1 MISSNTDSTR
11 SSTTQA
17 LGSSSTMASQ
27 SNKSQRPNVQTD
39 LHAQSPDA
47 APTSAISASSGASI
61 SQHESL
67 DQSPRST
74 SLTVY
79 TVDTSIHSSPDLIPH
94 DVDQGSPEDLE
105 QLPEPIFSPNTSRN
119 SLGSSVTGSPSA
131 PFESVYSDCRPS
143 NPIASNPTASN
154 ITVPAT
160 TASIPTAPMPTASI
174 PTASIS
180 ANNSNNSTGGTP
192 KGLIRTLSRASSR
205 ASRRLSNKGR
215 RQSSAASSSRDNSA
229 GPSLWRKRSDSNST
243 APEYGVG
250 DSDSGSEIAGDDRQP
265 FVLNTLNQDSPPRS
279 TSASISSGSNNTVGP
294 VIPLQLRQGTP
305 LKKISK
311 KNRSKR
317 IHLIYDTATNKM
329 MWDASRPQ
337 KYLHV
342 DEIIEIRTGSD
353 IEQYARDFGVLEER
367 SNWFTIIYAV
377 PEKSKSKFLHLVA
390 NSKET
395 YSVWVTF
402 LEAMLKHRQEVMAS
416 LMTFDE
422 KAIKQYWETE
432 MMKHNSEDQE
442 ELDITGVMR
451 VCQNLHIHSSQS
463 TLQSNFRLADAQQ
476 NEKLNYNEFLEFVR
490 LMRQRQEVHRLIQG
504 LATKPYV
511 GLTFE
516 EFFGFL
522 RDVQKEDV
530 GDRDKWQKIFDGLV
544 RKHRNDDTSATV
556 TPDELNT
563 LSETAFTGFLS
574 SKQFNLPTIDEQREF
589 TLDRPMNEYF
599 ISSSHNTYLLGR
611 QVAGQSSIEGYI
623 TSLLRGCR
631 CVEVDCWDGPNNSPI
646 VVHGRTLT
654 SAIGF
659 LEVMNTI
666 NKYAFAKSKFPLWIS
681 LEVHCNPAQQA
692 IMAEVIRDTFG
703 EKLVTEPVE
712 PDSSKLPSPSQLM
725 ERILIKVK
733 QPRTAARSETMSS
746 DSLMGM
752 GRKRGNSV
760 GSSLARSSTTESN
773 TAAATT
779 QSLPQSPLIA
789 PINASRKFTGNSQ
802 KINTINEGQ
811 VQELNSDSDS
821 GGENGSIKGLS
832 NIIPDLGRLGVYC
845 TGLKFSGFE
854 APAAKK
860 FNHIFSF
867 MESSFA
873 KNSKTKEEKMQ
884 LNIHNMRYLMRVYP
898 DGTRL
903 TSSNFDP
910 LAYWRRGVQMA
921 ALNWQTFDM
930 GMQVNQAMFEGGT
943 DSSGYVLKPQ
953 ELRDIQVYPKDDTIS
968 AAIAEGKKERTVVSF
983 SIDVV
988 SAQQLMRPANLPAN
1002 KSMDFY
1008 VDVDVFH
1015 ANDKRNKQDKDFD
1028 LGHEPDSP
1036 LRRHTEVIRENG
1048 FNPMFS
1054 NGQFRFKVTT
1064 KHPELIFVRWSV
1076 RLANDGDYNNSA
1088 KDKPAMASYTAK
1100 LTNLKNGYRTLP
1112 LLNHAGE
1119 QYLFSS
1125 LFCKI
1130 DIDPFEKKF
1139 IDVPRPAQEGGSKLN
1154 RLGGIFGRSSNTSPR
1169 STIERSSM
1177 EKCSFETYNPQ
1188 A

>member
-1 MISSNTDSTR
+1 MH
-11 SSTTQA
+11 
-17 LGSSSTMASQ
+17 AS
-27 SNKSQRPNVQTD
+27 P
-39 LHAQSPDA
+39 
-47 APTSAISASSGASI
+47 
-61 SQHESL
+61 E
-67 DQSPRST
+67 
-74 SLTVY
+74 
-79 TVDTSIHSSPDLIPH
+79 LIP
-94 DVDQGSPEDLE
+94 DVDQDSPSDLAP
-105 QLPEPIFSPNTSRN
+105 LPGPIISPKTSRT
-119 SLGSSVTGSPSA
+119 SLGSSIVGSPSA
-131 PFESVYSDCRPS
+131 PFENVYTNCRS
-143 NPIASNPTASN
+143 SS
-154 ITVPAT
+154 
-160 TASIPTAPMPTASI
+160 PTAPNTAAPINTAPVSTVPTNPSPINPA
-174 PTASIS
+174 PIS
-180 ANNSNNSTGGTP
+180 TNNSNNSNGGTP
-192 KGLIRTLSRASSR
+192 KGLIRSISRT
-205 ASRRLSNKGR
+205 SRRLSNKGR
-215 RQSSAASSSRDNSA
+215 RQSSAASSSRETSA
-229 GPSLWRKRSDSNST
+229 GPGLWRKRSDSNST
-243 APEYGVG
+243 APEFGVA
-250 DSDSGSEIAGDDRQP
+250 DSDSGSEIVGEDNYFHPHA
-265 FVLNTLNQDSPPRS
+265 FTKNTLSQDSPPM
-279 TSASISSGSNNTVGP
+279 SASPSINSGSNTTVGP

-317 IHLIYDTATNKM
+317 INLIYDTATNKM

-337 KYLHV
+337 KFLHV

-353 IEQYARDFGVLEER
+353 IEQYARDFGVSELEER

-377 PEKSKSKFLHLVA
+377 PDKSKSKFLHLVA
-390 NSKET
+390 NSKEI

-422 KAIKQYWETE
+422 EAIKQYWETE

-463 TLQSNFRLADAQQ
+463 TLQSNFRLAQTQ
-476 NEKLNYNEFLEFVR
+476 RTEKLNYAEFLEFVR
-490 LMRQRQEVHRLIQG
+490 LMRQRQEVHRLMHG
-504 LATKPYV
+504 LATRPYV

-516 EFFGFL
+516 EFFSFL

-530 GDRDKWQKIFDGLV
+530 SDRNKWQTIFDGLAH
-544 RKHRNDDTSATV
+544 KHGNDNTRATA
-556 TPDELNT
+556 TPDEPKT
-563 LSETAFTGFLS
+563 LSETAFTRFLS
-574 SKQFNLPTIDEQREF
+574 SKQYNLPTIDEQREF
-589 TLDRPMNEYF
+589 TLDQPMNEYF

-611 QVAGQSSIEGYI
+611 QVAGQSSVEGYI
-623 TSLLRGCR
+623 TALLRGCR
-631 CVEVDCWDGPNNSPI
+631 CVEVDCWDGSDGNPI

-666 NKYAFAKSKFPLWIS
+666 NKYAFSKSKFPLWIS
-681 LEVHCNPAQQA
+681 LEVHCSPSQQA
-692 IMAEVIRDTFG
+692 IMADVIRETFG

-733 QPRTAARSETMSS
+733 QPRTAARSEVMMSS

-773 TAAATT
+773 TTAATT
-779 QSLPQSPLIA
+779 QSLPQSPMMV
-789 PINASRKFTGNSQ
+789 PINASRKIMGSGQ
-802 KINTINEGQ
+802 KIITINEGQ
-811 VQELNSDSDS
+811 VPELNSDSDS
-821 GGENGSIKGLS
+821 GGENGSMKGLS
-832 NIIPDLGRLGVYC
+832 NIIPDLGKLGVYC

-873 KNSKTKEEKMQ
+873 KNSKTKEDKMQ

-953 ELRDIQVYPKDDTIS
+953 ELRDIQVYPKDDAVS

-983 SIDVV
+983 GIDVV

-1015 ANDKRNKQDKDFD
+1015 ANDKRNKQDKEFD
-1028 LGHEPDSP
+1028 LSHEPDSP

-1054 NGQFRFKVTT
+1054 DGQFRFKVTT

-1076 RLANDGDYNNSA
+1076 RLANDGDKNNST

-1177 EKCSFETYNPQ
+1177 EKHSFETSSTQ
-1188 A
+1188 T

>member
-1 MISSNTDSTR
+1 MP
-11 SSTTQA
+11 
-17 LGSSSTMASQ
+17 SQ

-39 LHAQSPDA
+39 FHAQTPDA
-47 APTSAISASSGASI
+47 APTSAVSTSSGASNL
-61 SQHESL
+61 QHESPT
-67 DQSPRST
+67 QSPRST
-74 SLTVY
+74 ILTVATSIHTSPTQSPRSTML
-79 TVDTSIHSSPDLIPH
+79 TVDTSIHASPGLMPDVVDQDSPD
-94 DVDQGSPEDLE
+94 GLE
-105 QLPEPIFSPNTSRN
+105 QLPGPIISPKTSRN
-119 SLGSSVTGSPSA
+119 SLGSSVTGSASA
-131 PFESVYSDCRPS
+131 PSETVYSNCRPS
-143 NPIASNPTASN
+143 NAIASNTTASVT
-154 ITVPAT
+154 TVSVTTASMTTAPIT
-160 TASIPTAPMPTASI
+160 TASITT
-174 PTASIS
+174 
-180 ANNSNNSTGGTP
+180 NNSNNNTGGTP
-192 KGLIRTLSRASSR
+192 KNLIRSLSRASSR
-205 ASRRLSNKGR
+205 ASRRLSSKGR
-215 RQSSAASSSRDNSA
+215 RQSSAASSSRETSA
-229 GPSLWRKRSDSNST
+229 GPGLWRKRSDSNST
-243 APEYGVG
+243 APEFGVA
-250 DSDSGSEIAGDDRQP
+250 DSDSGSEIAGEDNNSYRQP
-265 FVLNTLNQDSPPRS
+265 FIKNTLNQDSPPRS
-279 TSASISSGSNNTVGP
+279 TSASISSGSNTTVGP

-317 IHLIYDTATNKM
+317 INLIYDTATNKM

-337 KYLHV
+337 KFLHV

-353 IEQYARDFGVLEER
+353 IEQYARDFGVSESEER

-390 NSKET
+390 NSKEI

-422 KAIKQYWETE
+422 RAIKQYWETE

-463 TLQSNFRLADAQQ
+463 TLQSNFRLADARQ
-476 NEKLNYNEFLEFVR
+476 NEKLNYHEFLEFVR
-490 LMRQRQEVHRLIQG
+490 LMRQRQEVHRLIHG
-504 LATKPYV
+504 LATRPYV

-516 EFFGFL
+516 EFFSFL

-530 GDRDKWQKIFDGLV
+530 SDRDKWQNIFDGLV

-623 TSLLRGCR
+623 TALLRGCR
-631 CVEVDCWDGPNNSPI
+631 CVEVDCWDGPGGSPI

-681 LEVHCNPAQQA
+681 LEVHCSPAQQA
-692 IMAEVIRDTFG
+692 IMAGVIRDTFG

-712 PDSSKLPSPSQLM
+712 PDSSKLPSPSKLM

-746 DSLMGM
+746 DSIMGM

-760 GSSLARSSTTESN
+760 GSALARSSTTESN
-773 TAAATT
+773 TTAATT
-779 QSLPQSPLIA
+779 QSLPQSPMMA
-789 PINASRKFTGNSQ
+789 PVNASRKFTGNSQ
-802 KINTINEGQ
+802 KINTINEGR

-821 GGENGSIKGLS
+821 GGENGSIKALS

-884 LNIHNMRYLMRVYP
+884 LTIHNMRYLMRVYP

-953 ELRDIQVYPKDDTIS
+953 ELRDIQVYHKNDTVS

-1015 ANDKRNKQDKDFD
+1015 ANDKRNKKDKDFD

-1169 STIERSSM
+1169 STMERSSM
-1177 EKCSFETYNPQ
+1177 EKYSFETYGSQ
-1188 A
+1188 V

>member
-1 MISSNTDSTR
+1 MISSSNTDSTR
-11 SSTTQA
+11 SSTPQA
-17 LGSSSTMASQ
+17 LLGSSSSSS
-27 SNKSQRPNVQTD
+27 SNMPSRPNVQTD
-39 LHAQSPDA
+39 FHAKGPEA
-47 APTSAISASSGASI
+47 APASAISASSGASN
-61 SQHESL
+61 SQHGSPIMSPDPTILTVNSSIQASPEFIL
-67 DQSPRST
+67 APDADQVPIEEDFKLPEAIISPRTSRT
-74 SLTVY
+74 SL
-79 TVDTSIHSSPDLIPH
+79 
-94 DVDQGSPEDLE
+94 E
-105 QLPEPIFSPNTSRN
+105 RR
-119 SLGSSVTGSPSA
+119 SVIGSPSA
-131 PFESVYSDCRPS
+131 PPESVFS
-143 NPIASNPTASN
+143 
-154 ITVPAT
+154 V
-160 TASIPTAPMPTASI
+160 TAPIT
-174 PTASIS
+174 
-180 ANNSNNSTGGTP
+180 ANNNNNNSSIGGGTP
-192 KGLIRTLSRASSR
+192 KNLIRTISRASSR

-215 RQSSAASSSRDNSA
+215 RQSSAASSSRETSV
-229 GPSLWRKRSDSNST
+229 GPCLWRKRSDSNST
-243 APEYGVG
+243 TAPENVVA
-250 DSDSGSEIAGDDRQP
+250 DTDSGSENAADDTRHPQ
-265 FVLNTLNQDSPPRS
+265 VYHVSNQESSSPPRS
-279 TSASISSGSNNTVGP
+279 ASASVSSGSNTAVGP

-305 LKKISK
+305 LKKVSK

-317 IHLIYDTATNKM
+317 VHLVYDPATNKM

-337 KYLHV
+337 KFLHV

-353 IEQYARDFGVLEER
+353 VEQYARDFGVSGESDEQSR
-367 SNWFTIIYAV
+367 WFTIIYAV

-390 NSKET
+390 GNKDV

-422 KAIKQYWETE
+422 KAIHQYWQTE

-463 TLQSNFRLADAQQ
+463 TLQSNFRLADARG
-476 NEKLNYNEFLEFVR
+476 NEKLNYFEFLEFVR
-490 LMRQRQEVHRLIQG
+490 LMRQRQEIHRLMQ
-504 LATKPYV
+504 AFAARPNV
-511 GLTFE
+511 GLTFD
-516 EFFGFL
+516 EFSSFV

-530 GDRDKWQKIFDGLV
+530 GDVKKWQRIFNGLV
-544 RKHRNDDTSATV
+544 RKHRNDNKGADTA
-556 TPDELNT
+556 TPDELTT
-563 LSETAFTGFLS
+563 LSETAFAAFLS
-574 SKQFNLPTIDEQREF
+574 SKQFNMPTIDERREF

-623 TSLLRGCR
+623 AALLRGCR
-631 CVEVDCWDGPNNSPI
+631 CVEVDCWNGTDGNPV

-654 SAIGF
+654 SSIGF
-659 LEVMNTI
+659 REVMKTI
-666 NKYAFAKSKFPLWIS
+666 NKHAFVKSKFPLWIS
-681 LEVHCNPAQQA
+681 LEVHCSPAQQT
-692 IMAEVIRDTFG
+692 IMADVIKEIFDD
-703 EKLVTEPVE
+703 KLVTEPVD
-712 PDSSKLPSPSQLM
+712 PDSSKLPSPSMLM

-733 QPRTAARSETMSS
+733 QPRAAARTEAMGGGGGGGG
-746 DSLMGM
+746 DGLMGRM
-752 GRKRGNSV
+752 RGNSV
-760 GSSLARSSTTESN
+760 GSSLARSSTAESN
-773 TAAATT
+773 TTTAATT
-779 QSLPQSPLIA
+779 QSLPQSPMMA
-789 PINASRKFTGNSQ
+789 PTNNNNNNASRKFTGSSSSQ
-802 KINTINEGQ
+802 KINTINQGQ
-811 VQELNSDSDS
+811 VREPNSDYSENS
-821 GGENGSIKGLS
+821 GSENGSTKALS
-832 NIIPDLGRLGVYC
+832 NIIPELGKLGVYC
-845 TGLKFSGFE
+845 TGLKFAGFE

-873 KNSKTKEEKMQ
+873 KNSKTKEDKMQ
-884 LNIHNMRYLMRVYP
+884 LNLHNMRYLMRVYP
-898 DGTRL
+898 DGARV
-903 TSSNFDP
+903 TSTNFDP
-910 LAYWRRGVQMA
+910 LTYWRRGVQMA
-921 ALNWQTFDM
+921 ALNWQTYDL
-930 GMQVNQAMFEGGT
+930 GMQINQAMFEGGT

-953 ELRDIQVYPKDDTIS
+953 ELRDIQVFQNNDTVG
-968 AAIAEGKKERTVVSF
+968 AAIAQGKKERSVVSF

-988 SAQQLMRPANLPAN
+988 SAQQLMRPANLPAS

-1015 ANDKRNKQDKDFD
+1015 ANDKRNKKDKDFD

-1130 DIDPFEKKF
+1130 DVDPVQKIF
-1139 IDVPRPAQEGGSKLN
+1139 IDVPGSAQEGGSKLN
-1154 RLGGIFGRSSNTSPR
+1154 RLGGIFGRSNTSPR
-1169 STIERSSM
+1169 GTIERSSM
-1177 EKCSFETYNPQ
+1177 EKNSFEM
-1188 A
+1188 

>member
-1 MISSNTDSTR
+1 M
-11 SSTTQA
+11 
-17 LGSSSTMASQ
+17 
-27 SNKSQRPNVQTD
+27 
-39 LHAQSPDA
+39 
-47 APTSAISASSGASI
+47 
-61 SQHESL
+61 
-67 DQSPRST
+67 
-74 SLTVY
+74 LTVG
-79 TVDTSIHSSPDLIPH
+79 TSIHASPGLIPDVDRDSPD
-94 DVDQGSPEDLE
+94 DLE
-105 QLPEPIFSPNTSRN
+105 PLSEPIISPKTSRT
-119 SLGSSVTGSPSA
+119 SLESSIIGSPSA
-131 PFESVYSDCRPS
+131 PLETYPNCRPPS
-143 NPIASNPTASN
+143 PIAPNTAASVNTAPVSTAPNNSAPINPTPINSTPIN
-154 ITVPAT
+154 PAPIGT
-160 TASIPTAPMPTASI
+160 
-174 PTASIS
+174 
-180 ANNSNNSTGGTP
+180 NNSNNSTGGTP
-192 KGLIRTLSRASSR
+192 KGLIRSISRASSR

-215 RQSSAASSSRDNSA
+215 RQSSAASSSRETSA
-229 GPSLWRKRSDSNST
+229 GPGLWRKRSDSNST
-243 APEYGVG
+243 APEYGVA
-250 DSDSGSEIAGDDRQP
+250 DSDSGSELVGDDNNSHLQA
-265 FVLNTLNQDSPPRS
+265 FTKNFLNQDSPLMS
-279 TSASISSGSNNTVGP
+279 ASASISSGSNTTVGP

-317 IHLIYDTATNKM
+317 INLIYDTATNKM

-337 KYLHV
+337 KFLHV

-353 IEQYARDFGVLEER
+353 IEQYARDFGVSELEER

-390 NSKET
+390 NSKEV

-463 TLQSNFRLADAQQ
+463 TLQSNFRLADARR
-476 NEKLNYNEFLEFVR
+476 NEKLNYAEFLEFVR

-504 LATKPYV
+504 LATRPYV

-516 EFFGFL
+516 EFLSFL

-530 GDRDKWQKIFDGLV
+530 SDRNKWQKIFDDLA
-544 RKHRNDDTSATV
+544 RKHRNDNTTATA

-574 SKQFNLPTIDEQREF
+574 SKQLNLPTIDEQREF

-611 QVAGQSSIEGYI
+611 QVAGQSSVEGYI
-623 TSLLRGCR
+623 TALLRGCR
-631 CVEVDCWDGPNNSPI
+631 CVEVDCWDGSDGNPI

-666 NKYAFAKSKFPLWIS
+666 NKYAFSKSKFPLWIS
-681 LEVHCNPAQQA
+681 LEVHCSPNQQT
-692 IMAEVIRDTFG
+692 IMAEVIRETFG
-703 EKLVTEPVE
+703 EKLVTEPVD
-712 PDSSKLPSPSQLM
+712 PDSSKLPSPSELM
-725 ERILIKVK
+725 ERVLIKVK
-733 QPRTAARSETMSS
+733 QPRTAARSEVMSS

-752 GRKRGNSV
+752 SRKRGNSV

-773 TAAATT
+773 TTAATT
-779 QSLPQSPLIA
+779 QSLPQSPMMV
-789 PINASRKFTGNSQ
+789 PINASRKTMGNSQ
-802 KINTINEGQ
+802 KIITINEGQ

-832 NIIPDLGRLGVYC
+832 NIIPDLGKLGVYC

-873 KNSKTKEEKMQ
+873 KNSKTKEDKMQ

-953 ELRDIQVYPKDDTIS
+953 ELRDIQVYPKDDTVG

-983 SIDVV
+983 GIDVV

-1028 LGHEPDSP
+1028 LSHEPDSP

-1076 RLANDGDYNNSA
+1076 RLANDGDYNNST

-1130 DIDPFEKKF
+1130 DVDPFEKKF
-1139 IDVPRPAQEGGSKLN
+1139 IDVSRPAQEGGSKLN

-1177 EKCSFETYNPQ
+1177 EKHSFETSSTQ
-1188 A
+1188 M

>member
-1 MISSNTDSTR
+1 MP
-11 SSTTQA
+11 
-17 LGSSSTMASQ
+17 SQ

-39 LHAQSPDA
+39 FHAQSPDA
-47 APTSAISASSGASI
+47 APASAISASSGASN
-61 SQHESL
+61 SQHGSPT
-67 DQSPRST
+67 QSPRST
-74 SLTVY
+74 ILTVATSIHASPTQSPRSTML
-79 TVDTSIHSSPDLIPH
+79 TVDTSIHASPDLMP
-94 DVDQGSPEDLE
+94 DAADQESPEDLE
-105 QLPEPIFSPNTSRN
+105 QLPGPIISPKTSRN

-131 PFESVYSDCRPS
+131 PSETVYS
-143 NPIASNPTASN
+143 
-154 ITVPAT
+154 
-160 TASIPTAPMPTASI
+160 
-174 PTASIS
+174 
-180 ANNSNNSTGGTP
+180 NS
-192 KGLIRTLSRASSR
+192 SSR

-215 RQSSAASSSRDNSA
+215 RQSSAASSSRETSA

-243 APEYGVG
+243 APEYGVA
-250 DSDSGSEIAGDDRQP
+250 DSDSGSENAGEDNNSFRQP
-265 FVLNTLNQDSPPRS
+265 FIKNTLYQDSPPMS
-279 TSASISSGSNNTVGP
+279 TSASISSGSNTTVGP

-317 IHLIYDTATNKM
+317 INLIYDTATNKM

-337 KYLHV
+337 KFLHV

-353 IEQYARDFGVLEER
+353 IEQYARDFGVQSEER

-390 NSKET
+390 NSKEI

-422 KAIKQYWETE
+422 KAIKQYWGTE

-463 TLQSNFRLADAQQ
+463 TLQSNFRLADARQ
-476 NEKLNYNEFLEFVR
+476 NEKLNYDEFLEFVR

-504 LATKPYV
+504 LATRPYV

-516 EFFGFL
+516 EFFSFL

-530 GDRDKWQKIFDGLV
+530 SDRDKWQKIFDGLV
-544 RKHRNDDTSATV
+544 RNHRNDDTSATV
-556 TPDELNT
+556 TLDELNT

-623 TSLLRGCR
+623 TALLRGCR
-631 CVEVDCWDGPNNSPI
+631 CVEVDCWDGPGGSPI

-681 LEVHCNPAQQA
+681 LEVHCNPTQQA
-692 IMAEVIRDTFG
+692 IMAGVIRDTFG

-712 PDSSKLPSPSQLM
+712 PDSSKLPSPSKLM

-733 QPRTAARSETMSS
+733 QPRTAARSETMGS

-760 GSSLARSSTTESN
+760 GSVLARSSTTESN
-773 TAAATT
+773 TTAATT
-779 QSLPQSPLIA
+779 QSLPQSPTMA

-802 KINTINEGQ
+802 KINTINEGR

-821 GGENGSIKGLS
+821 GGENGSIKALS
-832 NIIPDLGRLGVYC
+832 NIIPDLGKLGVYC

-953 ELRDIQVYPKDDTIS
+953 ELRDIQVYPKDDTVS

-1015 ANDKRNKQDKDFD
+1015 ANDKRNKKDKDFD

-1054 NGQFRFKVTT
+1054 NGQFHFKVTT

-1154 RLGGIFGRSSNTSPR
+1154 RLGGIFGRSNNTSPR

-1177 EKCSFETYNPQ
+1177 EKNSFEMHSPQ